1 MRIRSV
7 EVRTASDSHHNA
19 NYVTITTE
27 SGLVG
32 LGEAYAAGPDL
43 AVAETVRYLGEWLV
57 GQDATRRERLWQLC
71 YRGLRFP
78 AGAVGWAAIS
88 GVDLALWDLAGK
100 IADQPVYQLL
110 GGAYRDRIWL
120 YHDVVTSEPAEMA
133 EEARAMAGDHGF
145 TAFKLFP
152 YAVEDDRLP
161 WAQIIRLVTERVG
174 GGARGGGRCGGD
186 RRRLPRQAG
195 RAGQGRGVGAG
206 DRAFPADVHRG
217 ADTAG

>member
-1 MRIRSV
+1 MLIRSV

-19 NYVTITTE
+19 NFVTITTE

-57 GQDATRRERLWQLC
+57 GQDATRRERLWHLC

-88 GVDLALWDLAGK
+88 GIDLALWDLAGK
-100 IADQPVYQLL
+100 LADQPVYQLL
-110 GGAYRDRIWL
+110 GGPYRDRVWV
-120 YHDVVTSEPAEMA
+120 YFDVVTGEPADMA

-152 YAVEDDRLP
+152 YSPDDDRP
-161 WAQIIRLVTERVG
+161 AV
-174 GGARGGGRCGGD
+174 ARGH
-186 RRRLPRQAG
+186 PAG
-195 RAGQGRGVGAG
+195 YRAR
-206 DRAFPADVHRG
+206 
-217 ADTAG
+217 